1 MVRWHVI
8 RSIFRRNFAG
18 YFANPTGY
26 VFIAVFVALSGAMAF
41 LPDTFFASNL
51 ANLDTLNRFFPYLLL
66 FFVPAVA
73 MGTWSEERK
82 QGTDE
87 LLLTLPARDGEIVL
101 GKYLAALGIY
111 SVSLVFALANVL
123 ILLALG
129 SPDLGVMFGTYLGY
143 WLLGG
148 GLLAIA
154 MTASLLAPN
163 MTVAFILGALF
174 CAVPV
179 FLGDSGSLS
188 GGSLR
193 RWLEAAG
200 VGESFFDFAKGVA
213 SLKGLLYFAA
223 MAVVFLYANL
233 VLLARRHVQDPALW
247 THFAV
252 RLGALLAIGA
262 CLGVLAGRGGC
273 RADLTA
279 ERLYSLTQATRQ
291 VLDRVSAER
300 PVVVQA
306 FVSPE
311 VPADYVETRETLV
324 GLLREI
330 DARGGARVEVRIVD
344 TLKYSAEAREAEGFG
359 IRSAARRDE
368 EEGAQYQADVFL
380 GLAFRCGAEEV
391 VIPFIQRGMS
401 IEYELTR
408 AIGTVAGEKRKKVG
422 VATTD
427 AKVFGGFDFQRFN
440 QSPEWPIVTELKRQY
455 EVVQVSLDQPVVEKV
470 DALVAAQ
477 PSSLSQAQLDNLLD
491 YVRKGNGT
499 ILLDDPFP
507 TVNPGLV
514 PSKPKNQQR
523 QNNPF
528 QPPQPSEPKGNIRAF
543 YEAIG
548 VTWNPDAVA
557 WDTFNPHKQFQSIP
571 KELVFV
577 SPASG
582 GAGGINQSDPI
593 TKGLQEL
600 LFFYGGEIAASTSS
614 PVAFIPLL
622 SSSGAGGVVMYSEL
636 FQPGFFG
643 REEPNPFVRY
653 VPNKRAS
660 VLAARVQGSIP
671 AKPGPDGKPG
681 EASTINAVVVADLDA
696 MSPWFHQ
703 IRDDAPK
710 GLEFDNLTFILN
722 AVDVVAGDTSYVEL
736 RKRRPKHR
744 TLVRYEEITKK
755 FVDQFIEA
763 RKTADDAAADEL
775 KKAQASF
782 DEKVAAIEKEE
793 GLDPNAKER
802 KKEAVAK
809 VENRKLEVR
818 RREVE
823 DLKKQKMDEAEGVKR
838 TDEARVRKLI
848 RVFSVGL
855 PPIPAVLIALVV
867 FGRRK
872 AAQRRSA

>member
-41 LPDTFFASNL
+41 LPDAFFASNL

-111 SVSLVFALANVL
+111 SVSLLFALANVA
-123 ILLALG
+123 ILLWLG
-129 SPDLGVMFGTYLGY
+129 SPDLGVMLGTYLGY

-148 GLLAIA
+148 GLLAVA
-154 MTASLLAPN
+154 MTASMLAPN

-174 CAVPV
+174 CAGPV
-179 FLGDSGSLS
+179 FLGDAGSVV
-188 GGSLR
+188 GGPVR
-193 RWLEAAG
+193 RWLESAG
-200 VGESFFDFAKGVA
+200 VGDSFFDFAKGVA

-223 MAVVFLYANL
+223 MASVFLYANL
-233 VLLARRHVQDPALW
+233 VLLARRHVQDPAVW
-247 THFAV
+247 SHFAV
-252 RLGALLAIGA
+252 RFLSLAVIGA
-262 CLGVLAGRGGC
+262 ALGVLAGRSGC
-273 RADLTA
+273 RADLTS
-279 ERLYSLTQATRQ
+279 ERLYSLTDATKQ
-291 VLDRVSAER
+291 VLAKVNPER

-311 VPADYVETRETLV
+311 VPADFVETRETLL

-330 DARGGARVEVRIVD
+330 DARGGSRVEVRVVD
-344 TLKYSAEAREAEGFG
+344 TVKYSAESREAESFG
-359 IRSAARRDE
+359 IRSAARSDE
-368 EEGAQYQADVFL
+368 EEGARVQADVFL

-391 VIPFIQRGMS
+391 VIPFVGRGMS

-408 AIGTVAGEKRKKVG
+408 AIGTVSGDKRKKVG

-427 AKVFGGFDFQRFN
+427 AKIFGGFDFQTFN

-455 EVVQVSLDQPVVEKV
+455 EVVQVSLDQPIVDKL

-477 PSSLSQAQLDNLLD
+477 PSSCSQAQLDNLLA
-491 YVRKGNGT
+491 YARQGHGV

-528 QPPQPSEPKGNIRAF
+528 QPPQPSEPKGDIRAF
-543 YEAIG
+543 YSALG
-548 VTWNPDAVA
+548 VSWNPDAVA
-557 WDTFNPHKQFQSIP
+557 WDTFNPHKEFQQIP
-571 KELVFV
+571 KELVFS

-582 GAGGINQSDPI
+582 GAGGINQNDPI
-593 TKGLQEL
+593 TKGLQEV
-600 LFFYGGEIAASTSS
+600 LFFFGGELNPGAQGGVT
-614 PVAFIPLL
+614 FTPLL
-622 SSSGAGGVVMYSEL
+622 SSSGRGGSVLYSEL
-636 FQPGFFG
+636 MQPGFFG

-653 VPNKRAS
+653 TPSGRAS
-660 VLAARVQGSIP
+660 VVAARVQGSIP
-671 AKPGPDGKPG
+671 AAPGPDGKPG
-681 EASTINAVVVADLDA
+681 QAATINAVVVADLDA

-703 IRDDAPK
+703 IREDGPK
-710 GLEFDNLTFILN
+710 NLVFDNLTFVLN
-722 AVDVVAGDTSYVEL
+722 AVDVVAGDQSYVEL

-744 TLVRYEEITKK
+744 TLVRYENITKD
-755 FVDQFIEA
+755 FVDKFIQA
-763 RKTADDAAADEL
+763 RKDADELAAEEL

-793 GLDPNAKER
+793 GLDPIAKER
-802 KKEAVAK
+802 KKEAVRQM
-809 VENRKLEVR
+809 ENRKLDVR

-823 DLKKQKMDEAEGVKR
+823 DLKKQKMDQAEGER
-838 TDEARVRKLI
+838 RSSESQVRKLI

>member
-1 MVRWHVI
+1 MVRWYVI

-18 YFANPTGY
+18 YFSNPTGY
-26 VFIAVFVALSGAMAF
+26 VFIAVFLLLSGVLAF
-41 LPDTFFASNL
+41 GPDSFFTSNL
-51 ANLDTLNRFFPYLLL
+51 ANLDTLNHYFPLLL
-66 FFVPAVA
+66 IFFVPAVA
-73 MGTWSEERK
+73 MGTWSEERR
-82 QGTDE
+82 QGTEE

-111 SVSLVFALANVL
+111 TVALGFSLANVG
-123 ILLALG
+123 ILLWLG
-129 SPDLGVMFGTYLGY
+129 SPDPGVMLGTYLGY
-143 WLLGG
+143 WMLGA
-148 GLLAIA
+148 GLMAVAI
-154 MTASLLAPN
+154 TASMLASN

-179 FLGDSGSLS
+179 FLEYSGSFI
-188 GGSLR
+188 GGFVRSSL
-193 RWLEAAG
+193 ESAG
-200 VGESFFDFAKGVA
+200 ANQSFADLAKGVA
-213 SLKGLLYFAA
+213 SLRSVVYFVGL
-223 MAVVFLYANL
+223 AVVFLFVNL
-233 VLLARRHVQDPALW
+233 IQIGMRRTGIDRLAGHHLARVASLCVIP
-247 THFAV
+247 V
-252 RLGALLAIGA
+252 
-262 CLGVLAGRGGC
+262 CLSMLAGRSGC
-273 RADLTA
+273 RLDLTS
-279 ERLYSLTQATRQ
+279 ERLYSLTDATKGI
-291 VLDRVSAER
+291 LDRVSPER
-300 PVVVQA
+300 PVVIQA

-330 DARGGARVEVRIVD
+330 DARGGARVEVRVVD
-344 TLKYSAEAREAEGFG
+344 TVKYSAEAREAEGFG

-368 EEGAQYQADVFL
+368 DEGAQVQADVFL

-408 AIGTVAGEKRKKVG
+408 AIGTVSGAKRKKVG

-427 AKVFGGFDFQRFN
+427 AKIFGGFDMQTFN
-440 QSPEWPIVTELKRQY
+440 QSPEWPIVSELKRQY
-455 EVVQVSLDQPVVEKV
+455 EVVQVSLDQPLSENV
-470 DALVAAQ
+470 DVLVAAQ
-477 PSSLSQAQLDNLLD
+477 PSSLSQAQMDNLLA
-491 YVRKGNGT
+491 YIRQGHGT

-514 PSKPKNQQR
+514 PSKPKGQGR

-528 QPPQPSEPKGNIRAF
+528 QPPQPTEPKGNIRAF
-543 YEAIG
+543 YEALG
-548 VTWNPDAVA
+548 VSWNPDVVA

-582 GAGGINQSDPI
+582 GAGGINQTDPI

-600 LFFYGGEIAASTSS
+600 LFFFGGELNPSS
-614 PVAFIPLL
+614 SAQVTFTPLL
-622 SSSGAGGVVMYSEL
+622 TSSGAGGTVMYSEL

-643 REEPNPFVRY
+643 REEPNQFVRY
-653 VPNKRAS
+653 IPTRRAS
-660 VLAARVQGSIP
+660 TLAARVQGSIP
-671 AKPGPDGKPG
+671 AAPGPDGKPG
-681 EASTINAVVVADLDA
+681 PASSINAVVVADLDA

-722 AVDVVAGDTSYVEL
+722 AVDVLAGDTSYVEL

-744 TLVRYEEITKK
+744 TLVRYEGITKK
-755 FVDQFIEA
+755 FVDQFIDA
-763 RKTADDAAADEL
+763 RKAADDAAAEDL
-775 KKAQASF
+775 KQAQASF
-782 DEKVAAIEKEE
+782 DQKVAAIEKEE

-823 DLKKQKMDEAEGVKR
+823 DLKKQKMDEAEGQKR
-838 TDEARVRKLI
+838 TDEAQVRKMI

-855 PPIPAVLIALVV
+855 PPIPAVLIAIVV

-872 AAQRRSA
+872 VAQRRSA

>member
-41 LPDTFFASNL
+41 LPDAFFASNL
-51 ANLDTLNRFFPYLLL
+51 ANLDTLNRYFPYLLL

-87 LLLTLPARDGEIVL
+87 LLLTLPVKDLEIVV

-111 SVSLVFALANVL
+111 SVSLVFALANVV
-123 ILLALG
+123 ILLWMG
-129 SPDLGVMFGTYLGY
+129 SPDLGVMLGTYLGY
-143 WLLGG
+143 WLLGA
-148 GLLAIA
+148 GLLALA
-154 MTASLLAPN
+154 MAASHLATN
-163 MTVAFILGALF
+163 MTVAFIFGALA

-179 FLGDSGSLS
+179 FLSDSGAVL
-188 GGSLR
+188 GGGTR
-193 RWLEAAG
+193 GFLEALG
-200 VGESFFDFAKGVA
+200 VDEPFQDFAKGVA
-213 SLKGLLYFAA
+213 SLKAVLYFAA
-223 MAVVFLYANL
+223 IAVVFLYVDL
-233 VLLARRHVQDPALW
+233 VILARRHVQDPARW
-247 THFAV
+247 THLGT
-252 RLGALLAIGA
+252 RLASLLVIGA
-262 CLGVLAGRGGC
+262 ALGILAGRSGC

-279 ERLYSLTQATRQ
+279 ERLYSLTDATRQ

-311 VPADYVETRETLV
+311 VPADYVETRENLV

-330 DARGGARVEVRIVD
+330 DARGGARVEVRVVD
-344 TLKYSAEAREAEGFG
+344 TVKYSAEAREAEGFG
-359 IRSAARRDE
+359 IRSAARRE
-368 EEGAQYQADVFL
+368 EDEGAQYQADVFL

-408 AIGTVAGEKRKKVG
+408 AIGTVAGEKRKRVG

-427 AKVFGGFDFQRFN
+427 AKVFGGFDFQTFN

-455 EVVQVSLDQPVVEKV
+455 EVVQISLDQPVLETV

-477 PSSLSQAQLDNLLD
+477 PSSLSQAQLDNLLA
-491 YVRKGNGT
+491 YVRKGHGT

-548 VTWNPDAVA
+548 VNWNPDAVA

-582 GAGGINQSDPI
+582 GAGGIHQGDPI

-600 LFFYGGEIAASTSS
+600 LFFYGGELSASNSS
-614 PVAFIPLL
+614 PVAFTPLL

-653 VPNKRAS
+653 VPNRRAS

-793 GLDPNAKER
+793 GLDPNAKDR